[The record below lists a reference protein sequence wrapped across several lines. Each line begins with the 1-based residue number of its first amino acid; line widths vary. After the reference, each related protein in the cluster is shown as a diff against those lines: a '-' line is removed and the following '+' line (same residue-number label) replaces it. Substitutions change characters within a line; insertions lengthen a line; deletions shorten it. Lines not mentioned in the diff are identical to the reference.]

1 MWLEVPQIQVILYR
15 VLLLLLLFV
24 PVLQQQCDMLQA
36 YMEETQRHDFCVS
49 KELSIAL
56 AQKTAAILQEIR
68 N

>member
-1 MWLEVPQIQVILYR
+1 MQHV
-15 VLLLLLLFV
+15 
-24 PVLQQQCDMLQA
+24 QA